1 MPGTKSFDD
10 TQTLSKA
17 MELFWRKGYQST
29 SVQDLVDHLGIN
41 RVNLYGTYGGKKNL
55 FMEAFK
61 NYREITKTSYYELL
75 YAQPNVLAG
84 FRKLF
89 EHVVRENTDR
99 RGCFLVNVT
108 VELVPEDKDLKEM
121 LRDNQMQFEK
131 LFFDYLKSGE
141 VMGEIS
147 RGKDLKA
154 FANLLFTLYNGVQ
167 VISKIESAPS
177 RQLAAVEVV
186 LQFLEE

>member
-1 MPGTKSFDD
+1 MARNKSFDE
-10 TQTLSKA
+10 TEILNKA
-17 MELFWRKGYQST
+17 MELFWKKGYHST

-41 RVNLYGTYGGKKNL
+41 RASLYDTYKGKKDL
-55 FMEAFK
+55 FMSAFE
-61 NYREITKTSYYELL
+61 NYRETTKKAYYELL
-75 YAQPNVLAG
+75 YAQPNVLEG

-89 EHVVRENTDR
+89 EYVVRENTDR
-99 RGCFLVNVT
+99 RGCFLVNIT
-108 VELVPEDKDLKEM
+108 TELVPEDGDLKDM
-121 LRDNQMQFEK
+121 LRENQIQFEK

-141 VMGEIS
+141 AMGEIS

>member
-1 MPGTKSFDD
+1 MPRIKAFDE
-10 TQTLSKA
+10 TETLNKA
-17 MELFWRKGYQST
+17 MELFWKKGYQST

-41 RVNLYGTYGGKKNL
+41 RASLYDTYGGKKEL
-55 FMEAFK
+55 FMRAFEGYQEFTK
-61 NYREITKTSYYELL
+61 NTYYELL
-75 YAQPNVLAG
+75 YAQPNVMEG

-99 RGCFLVNVT
+99 RGCFSVNVT
-108 VELVPEDKDLKEM
+108 TELVPEDQDLKEM
-121 LRDNQMQFEK
+121 LRINQMQFER

-186 LQFLEE
+186 LQLLED